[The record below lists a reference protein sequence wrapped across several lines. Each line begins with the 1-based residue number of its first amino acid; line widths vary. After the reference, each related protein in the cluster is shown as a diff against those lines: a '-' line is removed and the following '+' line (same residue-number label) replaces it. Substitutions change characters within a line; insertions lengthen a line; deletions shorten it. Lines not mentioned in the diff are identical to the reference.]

1 MVGDFY
7 KSKGAEQK
15 SSLDMWFESV
25 LDVPIDSLALKDLCR
40 AIRQKVYV
48 NQLIPRALSV
58 LIEDP
63 LAGEYYDGEL
73 IAALS
78 TLDNDDLGSPKES
91 FIEIKN
97 IIDSIDVTEL
107 NEKIRSDIKKN
118 KANDSVAV
126 FFTKDLYYR
135 I

>member
-1 MVGDFY
+1 MTTFRQLVGNFY
-7 KSKGAEQK
+7 KSKEAEQN

-58 LIEDP
+58 LTEDP

-73 IAALS
+73 VAALS
-78 TLDNDDLGSPKES
+78 TLDNDDLASSKEA
-91 FIEIKN
+91 FIKIKN

-107 NEKIRSDIKKN
+107 NEKMRIDI
-118 KANDSVAV
+118 
-126 FFTKDLYYR
+126 TKIKLM
-135 I
+135 IP